1 VKFISTGDI
10 MKKSSKGI
18 LLMVMLFLMTSMM
31 GCSAL
36 NSGKTLD
43 QGTMEGNVYKNEYF
57 GMSVIVPE
65 EWTIA
70 SEEEIE
76 ELTKSGNE
84 MIAGDDESKK
94 KMLEKAE
101 LRTVY
106 LLSATSEEQGI
117 ASFMAMAEKLSF
129 LQNVKDGK
137 AYLEAVK
144 ENLITL
150 IEEIPYEFKD
160 IYTVEI
166 GGKEFYALETTIDGG
181 IIKLQQTY
189 YARVENKYAL
199 AFITTSMNEA
209 NDEAMQGI
217 IDSVEF
223 K

>member
-1 VKFISTGDI
+1 
-10 MKKSSKGI
+10 
-18 LLMVMLFLMTSMM
+18 
-31 GCSAL
+31 
-36 NSGKTLD
+36 
-43 QGTMEGNVYKNEYF
+43 
-57 GMSVIVPE
+57 
-65 EWTIA
+65 
-70 SEEEIE
+70 
-76 ELTKSGNE
+76 
-84 MIAGDDESKK
+84 
-94 KMLEKAE
+94 MLEKAE

-117 ASFMAMAEKLSF
+117 ASFIAMAEKLSF

-144 ENLITL
+144 ENLVTL
-150 IEEIPYEFKD
+150 IEDVPYEFKD

-181 IIKLQQTY
+181 IIKLEQTY

>member
-57 GMSVIVPE
+57 GMSVTVPE

-101 LRTVY
+101 LKTVY
-106 LLSATSEEQGI
+106 LLSATSEEHGI
-117 ASFMAMAEKLSF
+117 ANFIAMAEKLSL

-137 AYLEAVK
+137 TYLEAVK
-144 ENLITL
+144 ENLATL
-150 IEEIPYEFKD
+150 VDEFPYEFKD

-166 GGKEFYALETTIDGG
+166 GGKEFYVLETTIDGG
-181 IIKLQQTY
+181 ILKLEQTY

-209 NDEAMQGI
+209 NDEAMQAI